1 MANRGN
7 HRAKDPGDLTPQ
19 GKTHLTTIQ
28 LTKLIKQIGSEQHTI
43 DDEGRSLTKI
53 EVLARLVWDKSLGYI
68 EKIPETGEETRH
80 SPDKFF
86 ISMLWDRLEG
96 KVPTVG
102 KESEEGKS
110 KLSDKIGEQQKKR
123 LNQLADGQ

>member
-1 MANRGN
+1 MAKGN
-7 HRAKDPGDLTPQ
+7 HKAKDASNLTPQ
-19 GKTHLTTIQ
+19 GKALLTTTQ
-28 LTKLIKQIGSEQHTI
+28 LTKLIKQIGGEQHTI

-68 EKIPETGEETRH
+68 EKVPETGEETRH

-96 KVPTVG
+96 KVPTIG

>member
-7 HRAKDPGDLTPQ
+7 HRAKNPGDLTPQ
-19 GKTHLTTIQ
+19 GKAHLTTVQ
-28 LTKLIKQIGSEQHTI
+28 LTKLIKQIGNEQHTI

-53 EVLARLVWDKSLGYI
+53 EVLARLVWDKSLGYT

-102 KESEEGKS
+102 KESEDGK
-110 KLSDKIGEQQKKR
+110 KTVADRVGDQAKER
-123 LNQLADGQ
+123 LNKLAKSE

>member
-1 MANRGN
+1 MARGN

-19 GKTHLTTIQ
+19 GKAHLITVQ
-28 LTKLIKQIGSEQHTI
+28 LTKLIKQIGNELHTV

-53 EVLARLVWDKSLGYI
+53 EVLARLVWDKSLGYT
-68 EKIPETGEETRH
+68 EKIPETREETRH

>member
-1 MANRGN
+1 MKGN
-7 HRAKDPGDLTPQ
+7 HKTKDPSDLTPQ
-19 GKTHLTTIQ
+19 GKAHLTTVQ
-28 LTKLIKQIGSEQHTI
+28 LTKLIKQIGNEPHTV
-43 DDEGRSLTKI
+43 DNEGRSLTKI
-53 EVLARLVWDKSLGYI
+53 EVLARLVWDKALGYTERDPKTLEDLI
-68 EKIPETGEETRH
+68 H
-80 SPDKFF
+80 ASDKFF